1 MWIKK
6 PLLANNTNSKRKNQS
21 LSTKGAKMSKDIEKL
36 INIIHT
42 GRKQKMSDKSIAV
55 RIRVDGFRDITDLRY
70 WLDEKWNFDY
80 NDAWYLALEPVDKG
94 KVQMARA
101 VLDRLREL

>member
-1 MWIKK
+1 
-6 PLLANNTNSKRKNQS
+6 
-21 LSTKGAKMSKDIEKL
+21 MSKDETIKKIESVM
-36 INIIHT
+36 IH
-42 GRKQKMSDKSIAV
+42 AV
-55 RIRVDGFRDITDLRY
+55 YGVSSPASYKKAKAIYNAGFRDVGDVKN

>member
-1 MWIKK
+1 
-6 PLLANNTNSKRKNQS
+6 
-21 LSTKGAKMSKDIEKL
+21 MSKAEQIEKIWEIL
-36 INIIHT
+36 HSVR
-42 GRKQKMSDKSIAV
+42 GHYYPASSDIGEMIYNA
-55 RIRVDGFRDITDLRY
+55 GFRDVRDVKN